1 MQVRAPR
8 DEDFPAIAR
17 ITNHYIT
24 TTTIHFG
31 YEPVVDAEIRDQW
44 QRYRETFPWL
54 VLDDGDAVVGYAKA
68 GTWRERAAY
77 RWTAEAGLY
86 LADGVRGRGLGRLLY
101 GALLDELARRTF
113 HSVIAGIAL
122 PNDASIGLHR
132 ALGFVSVGVVED
144 AGWKNGAWH
153 SVEFW
158 QKRLAASDE
167 PPPSASCAAAAPT
180 VGASRA
186 AAAPTAGA
194 S

>member
-1 MQVRAPR
+1 MMQVRAPR

-24 TTTIHFG
+24 TTTIHFA
-31 YEPVVDAEIRDQW
+31 YEPVADGELLAQW

-54 VLDDGDAVVGYAKA
+54 VLADGDAVLGYAKA

-77 RWTAEAGLY
+77 RWTAEVGLY
-86 LADGVRGRGLGRLLY
+86 LADGERGRGLGRLLY
-101 GALLDELARRTF
+101 GALLDELARRKF
-113 HSVIAGIAL
+113 HSVVAGIAL

-132 ALGFVSVGVVED
+132 ALGFASVGVVED
-144 AGWKNGAWH
+144 AGWKNGTWH

-158 QKRLAASDE
+158 QKRLAPRDE
-167 PPPSASCAAAAPT
+167 PP
-180 VGASRA
+180 
-186 AAAPTAGA
+186 PTAGA

>member
-31 YEPVVDAEIRDQW
+31 YDPVAASELRDQW
-44 QRYRETFPWL
+44 QCYRETFPWL
-54 VLDDGDAVVGYAKA
+54 VIERDGAVVGYAKA

-86 LADGVRGRGLGRLLY
+86 IADSERGRGLGRVLY
-101 GALLDELARRTF
+101 GALLDELCRRGF
-113 HSVIAGIAL
+113 HSVVAGITL
-122 PNDASIGLHR
+122 PNDASVGLHR

-144 AGWKNGAWH
+144 AGWKNGQWH
-153 SVEFW
+153 AVEFW
-158 QKRLAASDE
+158 QKRLATGDAR
-167 PPPSASCAAAAPT
+167 P
-180 VGASRA
+180 
-186 AAAPTAGA
+186 PTAGA